1 MPAGKEHK
9 FHIQM
14 ILFKNKVIMVTED
27 RVLYI
32 YTYLMDFTQNFIFI
46 TSYYIYFKLLIIL
59 FSV

>member
-14 ILFKNKVIMVTED
+14 ISFKNKVIMVTED

>member
-14 ILFKNKVIMVTED
+14 ISFKNKVIMVTED

-46 TSYYIYFKLLIIL
+46 TSYYIYLKLLIIL